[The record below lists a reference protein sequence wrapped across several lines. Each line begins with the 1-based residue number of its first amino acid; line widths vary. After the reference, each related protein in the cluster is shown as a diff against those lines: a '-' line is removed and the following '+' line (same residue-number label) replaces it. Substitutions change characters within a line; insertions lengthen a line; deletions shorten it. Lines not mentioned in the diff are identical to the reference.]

1 MLFTPEVDTPTEA
14 PAVFNL
20 STFSKLCPT
29 YSSIDSFPFSVV
41 PIAEAV
47 FSTLPTFKLLPSPI
61 MKVLTLSTTLLSPFV
76 CE

>member
-29 YSSIDSFPFSVV
+29 YSSIDSFPFPLA
-41 PIAEAV
+41 PIAAAV
-47 FSTLPTFKLLPSPI
+47 FSTLPTFRLGLLQI
-61 MKVLTLSTTLLSPFV
+61 DDFYH
-76 CE
+76 

>member
-29 YSSIDSFPFSVV
+29 YSSIDSLPFSLV

-47 FSTLPTFKLLPSPI
+47 FSSLPTFKLLPSPI
-61 MKVLTLSTTLLSPFV
+61 MKYILHLQI
-76 CE
+76 